1 MIGLD
6 TNIIVRYLTQ
16 DDPLQSLKATQII
29 EGRLTEEQPGFIS
42 LVTMAETAWV
52 LERTYHR
59 SSQEIARAMEA
70 MLQAD
75 SLLIQNE
82 QEVFTA
88 MVALKTGQ
96 GGFAD
101 ALIAALGQ
109 WAGCTSTLTF
119 DKKASRID
127 GFELAS

>member
-6 TNIIVRYLTQ
+6 TNIMVRYFTQ
-16 DDPLQSLKATQII
+16 DDPVQSRRATEII
-29 EGRLTEEQPGFIS
+29 EQALTEDEPGYIS
-42 LVTMAETAWV
+42 LVTMAEVTWV
-52 LERTYHR
+52 LERVYHR
-59 SSQEIARAMEA
+59 SGHEIARAIEA

-75 SLLIQNE
+75 SLLIQSE

-101 ALIAALGQ
+101 ALTAALGQ
-109 WAGCTSTLTF
+109 RAGCTSTLTF
-119 DKKASRID
+119 DKKASRIA
-127 GFELAS
+127 GFELA

>member
-16 DDPLQSLKATQII
+16 DDPVQSPKATQIM
-29 EGRLTEEQPGFIS
+29 ERRLTESRPGFIS
-42 LVTMAETAWV
+42 LVTMAEVAWV

-59 SSQEIARAMEA
+59 SSREIAQAMEA

-75 SLLIQNE
+75 SLFIQNE
-82 QEVFTA
+82 QEVFTTI
-88 MVALKTGQ
+88 VALKSGQ
-96 GGFAD
+96 GSFAD

-109 WAGCTSTLTF
+109 WAGCASTLTF
-119 DKKASRID
+119 DKRASSRID
-127 GFELAS
+127 GFEPA

>member
-6 TNIIVRYLTQ
+6 TNILVRYLTQ
-16 DDPLQSLKATQII
+16 DDPVQSTKATQII
-29 EGRLTEEQPGFIS
+29 ENRLTEEQPGFIS

-52 LERTYHR
+52 LERTYHQSNR
-59 SSQEIARAMEA
+59 EIVRAIEA

-82 QEVFTA
+82 QQVFTA
-88 MVALKTGQ
+88 MVALKSGQ
-96 GGFAD
+96 GSFAD

-109 WAGCTSTLTF
+109 WAGCISTLTF
-119 DKKASRID
+119 DKKASRIG
-127 GFELAS
+127 GFEPA

>member
-16 DDPLQSLKATQII
+16 DDPLQSRKAVKII
-29 EGRLTEEQPGFIS
+29 EHTISEGNPGYIS
-42 LVTMAETAWV
+42 LVTIAETAWV
-52 LERTYHR
+52 LERTYHFP
-59 SSQEIARAMEA
+59 SKDIARAIEM

-82 QEVFTA
+82 QEIYTA
-88 MVALKTGQ
+88 MVALKTGT
-96 GGFAD
+96 GTFAD

-109 WAGCTSTLTF
+109 WAGCASTLTF
-119 DKKASRID
+119 DKKAARIS
-127 GFELAS
+127 GFEVV

>member
-6 TNIIVRYLTQ
+6 TNIVVRYLTQ
-16 DDPLQSLKATQII
+16 DDPVQSAKATEIF
-29 EGRLTEEQPGFIS
+29 ERRLTEEQPGFIS

-59 SSQEIARAMEA
+59 SGREIANAVEA
-70 MLQAD
+70 MLQAN

-88 MVALKTGQ
+88 MVALKSGQ
-96 GGFAD
+96 GSFAD

-109 WAGCTSTLTF
+109 WAGCGSTLTF
-119 DKKASRID
+119 DKKASRMD
-127 GFELAS
+127 GFELA

>member
-6 TNIIVRYLTQ
+6 TNLVVRYLTQ
-16 DDPLQSLKATQII
+16 DDPVQSLKATQII
-29 EGRLTEEQPGFIS
+29 EGKLTEEQPGFIS

-59 SSQEIARAMEA
+59 SSQEIAKAIEA

-119 DKKASRID
+119 DKKTSRID
-127 GFELAS
+127 GLELA

>member
-16 DDPLQSLKATQII
+16 DDPVQSMKATQII
-29 EGRLTEEQPGFIS
+29 EGKLTEEQPGFIS

-59 SSQEIARAMEA
+59 SSQEIAKAIEA

-109 WAGCTSTLTF
+109 WAGCASTMTF
-119 DKKASRID
+119 DKRASRID
-127 GFELAS
+127 GFELA

>member
-16 DDPLQSLKATQII
+16 DDPVQSLKATQII
-29 EGRLTEEQPGFIS
+29 ESKLTEEQPGFIS

-59 SSQEIARAMEA
+59 SSQEIAKAIEA

-75 SLLIQNE
+75 SLFIQNE

-101 ALIAALGQ
+101 TLIAALGL
-109 WAGCTSTLTF
+109 WAGCASTLTF
-119 DKKASRID
+119 DKRASCID
-127 GFELAS
+127 GFELA

>member
-6 TNIIVRYLTQ
+6 TNILVRYLTQ

>member
-6 TNIIVRYLTQ
+6 TNTIVRYLTQ
-16 DDPLQSLKATQII
+16 DDPVQSRKAAEII
-29 EGRLTEEQPGFIS
+29 EHMLSEDNPGFIS

-52 LERTYHR
+52 LERIYHQSNR
-59 SSQEIARAMEA
+59 EIARTVEM

-75 SLLIQNE
+75 SLFIQNE

-88 MVALKTGQ
+88 MVALKAGQ
-96 GGFAD
+96 GSFAD
-101 ALIAALGQ
+101 ALIAALGR
-109 WAGCTSTLTF
+109 WAGCASTLTF

-127 GFELAS
+127 GFASA

>member
-6 TNIIVRYLTQ
+6 TNIVVRYLTQ
-16 DDPLQSLKATQII
+16 DDPAQSRKATQII
-29 EGRLTEEQPGFIS
+29 ESRLTEDQPGFIS
-42 LVTMAETAWV
+42 LVTLAETAWV
-52 LERTYHR
+52 LERTYHH
-59 SSQEIARAMEA
+59 SNGEIARAIEM

-88 MVALKTGQ
+88 MVTLKTGQ
-96 GGFAD
+96 STFAD
-101 ALIAALGQ
+101 ALIAALGR
-109 WAGCTSTLTF
+109 WASCSSTLTF

-127 GFELAS
+127 GFELA

>member
-16 DDPLQSLKATQII
+16 DDPVQSRRAEEII
-29 EGRLTEEQPGFIS
+29 EHTLSEDNPGFIS
-42 LVTMAETAWV
+42 LVTIAETAWV
-52 LERTYHR
+52 LERTYHQSNREIVR
-59 SSQEIARAMEA
+59 SIEM

-88 MVALKTGQ
+88 MVALKIGAGT
-96 GGFAD
+96 FAD

-109 WAGCTSTLTF
+109 WAECASTLTF
-119 DKKASRID
+119 DKRASRIR
-127 GFELAS
+127 GFELS

>member
-6 TNIIVRYLTQ
+6 TNILVRYLTQ
-16 DDPLQSLKATQII
+16 DDPVQSTKATQII
-29 EGRLTEEQPGFIS
+29 ENRLTEEQPGFIS

-52 LERTYHR
+52 LERTYHQSNR
-59 SSQEIARAMEA
+59 EIAKAIEA

-82 QEVFTA
+82 QQVFTA
-88 MVALKTGQ
+88 MVALKSGQ
-96 GGFAD
+96 GSFAD

-109 WAGCTSTLTF
+109 WAGCISTLTF
-119 DKKASRID
+119 DKKASRIG
-127 GFELAS
+127 GFEMA

>member
-6 TNIIVRYLTQ
+6 TNILVRYLTQ
-16 DDPLQSLKATQII
+16 DDPVQSRRAAEIV
-29 EGRLTEEQPGFIS
+29 EQTLAEDNPGFIS
-42 LVTMAETAWV
+42 LVTIAETAWV
-52 LERTYHR
+52 LERTYHL
-59 SSQEIARAMEA
+59 SSQKIARAIEM

-82 QEVFTA
+82 KEVFTA

-109 WAGCTSTLTF
+109 WAGCASTLTF
-119 DKKASRID
+119 DRRASRID
-127 GFELAS
+127 GFQLA

>member
-16 DDPLQSLKATQII
+16 DDPVQSLKATEII
-29 EGRLTEEQPGFIS
+29 EGKLTEEQPGFIS

-52 LERTYHR
+52 LERTYRR
-59 SSQEIARAMEA
+59 SSQEIARAIEA

-75 SLLIQNE
+75 SLLVQNE

-96 GGFAD
+96 VGFAD
-101 ALIAALGQ
+101 ALIAALGR
-109 WAGCTSTLTF
+109 WAGCGSTLTF
-119 DKKASRID
+119 DKRASHID
-127 GFELAS
+127 GFELA

>member
-6 TNIIVRYLTQ
+6 TNIVVRYLTQ
-16 DDPLQSLKATQII
+16 DDPAQSRKATQII
-29 EGRLTEEQPGFIS
+29 ESRLTEDQPGFIS

-52 LERTYHR
+52 LERTYHHSNR
-59 SSQEIARAMEA
+59 EIAGAIEM

-88 MVALKTGQ
+88 MVTLKTGQ
-96 GGFAD
+96 GTFAD
-101 ALIAALGQ
+101 ALIAALAR
-109 WAGCTSTLTF
+109 WAGCSSTLTF
-119 DKKASRID
+119 DRKASRID
-127 GFELAS
+127 GFELA